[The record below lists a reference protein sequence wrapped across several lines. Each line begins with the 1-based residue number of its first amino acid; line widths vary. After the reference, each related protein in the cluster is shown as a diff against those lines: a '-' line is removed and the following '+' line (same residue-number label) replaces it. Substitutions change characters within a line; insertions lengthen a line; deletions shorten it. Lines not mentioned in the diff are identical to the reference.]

1 MDTAVRDAACRVLH
15 FLQERSSES
24 EGNGR
29 LRGRYT
35 FGETTEKEQD
45 MPFAKSR
52 RALSGRAGFG
62 VAAFGVA
69 VFASALFPV
78 AAAAETP
85 YPSKPVR
92 LVVPYPPGAATDA
105 ISRAFAQQLGT
116 IMGQT
121 VVVENRP
128 GAGSA
133 IGIQA
138 VKSRPAD
145 GYTLLVHAEGFYSAK
160 FTTPSAGY
168 EFSDFEILAPLA
180 QSSYAFI
187 VPADRGWNRLDDL
200 KGVKRELDIG
210 TADLGVG
217 TYSTLAARL
226 ASGLGATYRA
236 IPFKGGAE
244 GLTAILGG
252 QIDGYFT
259 TIGTTQSV
267 KDNPHVKV
275 LAYTGR
281 PGSTSHLPGV
291 KTFAD
296 LGVPDMV
303 FHSSYSVAVRTGV
316 PEPVR
321 QKLAE
326 FVRQAATSEA
336 MDKARRDL
344 YLDDYTGS
352 LDDYKQELMRLAH
365 EFEASAKARKDE

>member
-1 MDTAVRDAACRVLH
+1 
-15 FLQERSSES
+15 
-24 EGNGR
+24 
-29 LRGRYT
+29 
-35 FGETTEKEQD
+35 
-45 MPFAKSR
+45 MPFANR
-52 RALSGRAGFG
+52 RRLLLG
-62 VAAFGVA
+62 
-69 VFASALFPV
+69 SALAGALFSCGV
-78 AAAAETP
+78 SAQTDD

-116 IMGQT
+116 LMGQT

-133 IGIQA
+133 IGISA

-160 FTTPSAGY
+160 LTTPGAAY
-168 EFSDFEILAPLA
+168 EFDDFEILAPLG

-187 VPADRGWNRLDDL
+187 VPADRGWNRLEDL
-200 KGVKRELDIG
+200 KAAGRELDIG
-210 TADLGVG
+210 IADLGVG
-217 TYSTLAARL
+217 TYSMLAARL
-226 ASGLGATYRA
+226 AAGLGVPYRP

-244 GLTAILGG
+244 GLTAILGS

-259 TIGTTQSV
+259 TIGTTQTV

-275 LAYTGR
+275 LAYSGR

-291 KTFAD
+291 KTFAE
-296 LGVPDMV
+296 LGVPGMV
-303 FHSSYSVAVRTGV
+303 FHSSYSVAIRTST

-321 QKLAE
+321 TKLMQY
-326 FVRQAATSEA
+326 VQQAVGSEA

-344 YLDDYTGS
+344 YLDKFSGS
-352 LDDYKQELMRLAH
+352 LADYKQEQMGLAQA
-365 EFEASAKARKDE
+365 FAASAKAQKSN

>member
-1 MDTAVRDAACRVLH
+1 MPIALRR
-15 FLQERSSES
+15 
-24 EGNGR
+24 R
-29 LRGRYT
+29 LLLG
-35 FGETTEKEQD
+35 G
-45 MPFAKSR
+45 
-52 RALSGRAGFG
+52 ALI
-62 VAAFGVA
+62 
-69 VFASALFPV
+69 SALLSV
-78 AAAAETP
+78 TAAAQSN
-85 YPSKPVR
+85 YPTKPVR

-105 ISRAFAQQLGT
+105 ISRAFAQQLGA
-116 IMGQT
+116 IMGQP

-133 IGIQA
+133 IGITA
-138 VKSRPAD
+138 VNSRPAD

-160 FTTPSAGY
+160 FTTPGAGY

-187 VPADRGWNRLDDL
+187 VPADRGWNRLEDL

-210 TADLGVG
+210 IADLGVG
-217 TYSTLAARL
+217 TYSMLATRLAA
-226 ASGLGATYRA
+226 GLGVHYRP

-244 GLTAILGG
+244 GLAAILGG

-259 TIGTTQSV
+259 TLGTTQSV

-291 KTFAD
+291 QTFAA

-303 FHSSYSVAVRTGV
+303 FHSSYSVAVRTGI

-321 QKLAE
+321 AQLAA
-326 FVRQAATSEA
+326 FVRQAASSEA
-336 MDKARRDL
+336 MDRARRDL
-344 YLDDYTGS
+344 FLDGYDGT
-352 LDDYKQELMRLAH
+352 LDDYKREQLRLADA
-365 EFEASAKARKDE
+365 FEASAKARTRE

>member
-1 MDTAVRDAACRVLH
+1 
-15 FLQERSSES
+15 
-24 EGNGR
+24 
-29 LRGRYT
+29 
-35 FGETTEKEQD
+35 
-45 MPFAKSR
+45 MPFAIRRRLPSR
-52 RALSGRAGFG
+52 SLCRLLRCLLRPLLRPVLLGGAVLTALTPF
-62 VAAFGVA
+62 AATA
-69 VFASALFPV
+69 QAD
-78 AAAAETP
+78 

-116 IMGQT
+116 IMGQP

-133 IGIQA
+133 IGITA

-160 FTTPSAGY
+160 LTTPGAGY
-168 EFSDFEILAPLA
+168 EFADFEILAPLG

-187 VPADRGWNRLDDL
+187 VPADRGWSRLEDL
-200 KGVKRELDIG
+200 KGVDRELDIG
-210 TADLGVG
+210 VADLGVG
-217 TYSTLAARL
+217 TYSTLATRL
-226 ASGLGATYRA
+226 ATGLRTQYRP

-267 KDNPHVKV
+267 KDNPHVRV

-281 PGSTSHLPGV
+281 PGSTAHLPGV
-291 KTFAD
+291 KTFAE

-321 QKLAE
+321 EKLAG
-326 FVRQAATSEA
+326 FVRQAVASEA
-336 MDKARRDL
+336 MSKARRDL
-344 YLDDYTGS
+344 YLDDYRGT
-352 LDDYKQELMRLAH
+352 LDDYKQELLGLAA
-365 EFEASAKARKDE
+365 EFEASARARSRE

>member
-1 MDTAVRDAACRVLH
+1 M
-15 FLQERSSES
+15 
-24 EGNGR
+24 
-29 LRGRYT
+29 
-35 FGETTEKEQD
+35 
-45 MPFAKSR
+45 
-52 RALSGRAGFG
+52 
-62 VAAFGVA
+62 
-69 VFASALFPV
+69 
-78 AAAAETP
+78 
-85 YPSKPVR
+85 
-92 LVVPYPPGAATDA
+92 VPYPPGAATDA

-116 IMGQT
+116 IMGQP

-133 IGIQA
+133 IGITA
-138 VKSRPAD
+138 VKGRPAD

-160 FTTPSAGY
+160 LTTPGAGY
-168 EFSDFEILAPLA
+168 AFSDFEILAPLG

-187 VPADRGWNRLDDL
+187 VPADRGWNRLEDL
-200 KGVKRELDIG
+200 KEAKRELDIG
-210 TADLGVG
+210 IADLGVG

-226 ASGLGATYRA
+226 ASGLQTQYRP

-291 KTFAD
+291 KTFAE

-303 FHSSYSVAVRTGV
+303 FHSSYSVAVRTGI

-321 QKLAE
+321 DRLAG
-326 FVRQAATSEA
+326 FVRQAVASEE
-336 MDKARRDL
+336 MNKARRDL
-344 YLDDYTGS
+344 YLDEYSGS
-352 LDDYKQELMRLAH
+352 LDEYKQELLGLAA
-365 EFEASAKARKDE
+365 EFEASARARKAE

>member
-1 MDTAVRDAACRVLH
+1 
-15 FLQERSSES
+15 
-24 EGNGR
+24 
-29 LRGRYT
+29 
-35 FGETTEKEQD
+35 
-45 MPFAKSR
+45 MPFAIR
-52 RALSGRAGFG
+52 RRLLLGS
-62 VAAFGVA
+62 A
-69 VFASALFPV
+69 VFSALFSF
-78 AAAAETP
+78 AAAAQTNF
-85 YPSKPVR
+85 PSKPVR

-133 IGIQA
+133 IGIMA

-160 FTTPSAGY
+160 VTTPGAGY
-168 EFSDFEILAPLA
+168 EFSDFEILAPLG

-187 VPADRGWNRLDDL
+187 VPADRGWKRLEDL
-200 KGVKRELDIG
+200 KGLTRELDVG
-210 TADLGVG
+210 VADLGVG

-226 ASGLGATYRA
+226 ATGLKTQYRP

-281 PGSTSHLPGV
+281 PGSASHLPGV
-291 KTFAD
+291 KTFSE

-303 FHSSYSVAVRTGV
+303 FHSSYSVAVRTGI

-321 QKLAE
+321 QQLAS
-326 FVRQAATSEA
+326 FVRQAAASEA
-336 MDKARRDL
+336 MNKARRDL
-344 YLDDYTGS
+344 YLDDYSGT
-352 LDDYKQELMRLAH
+352 LDEYRQELMSLAR
-365 EFEASAKARKDE
+365 EFEASAKEKKAQD

>member
-1 MDTAVRDAACRVLH
+1 MPIVTRRRMLLGSAVL
-15 FLQERSSES
+15 
-24 EGNGR
+24 
-29 LRGRYT
+29 
-35 FGETTEKEQD
+35 
-45 MPFAKSR
+45 
-52 RALSGRAGFG
+52 
-62 VAAFGVA
+62 
-69 VFASALFPV
+69 SALFSFG
-78 AAAAETP
+78 AAAQTA

-116 IMGQT
+116 IMGQP

-133 IGIQA
+133 IGIMA
-138 VKSRPAD
+138 VKNRPAD

-160 FTTPSAGY
+160 ITTPAADY
-168 EFSDFEILAPLA
+168 AFSDFEILAPLG

-187 VPADRGWNRLDDL
+187 VPSDRGWNRLEDL
-200 KGVKRELDIG
+200 KGINRELDIG
-210 TADLGVG
+210 VADLGVG

-226 ASGLGATYRA
+226 ASGLRTQYRP

-267 KDNPHVKV
+267 KDNPHVRV

-281 PGSTSHLPGV
+281 KGSVSHLPGV
-291 KTFAD
+291 KTFAE
-296 LGVPDMV
+296 LGVPNMV
-303 FHSSYSVAVRTGV
+303 FHSSYSVAVRSET

-321 QKLAE
+321 TKLAE
-326 FVRQAATSEA
+326 FVRQAATSAA
-336 MDKARRDL
+336 MEKARRDL
-344 YLDDYTGS
+344 YLEGYEGS
-352 LDDYKQELMRLAH
+352 LDDYKQELKGLAD
-365 EFEASAKARKDE
+365 EFASSAKGLKKE

>member
-1 MDTAVRDAACRVLH
+1 
-15 FLQERSSES
+15 
-24 EGNGR
+24 
-29 LRGRYT
+29 
-35 FGETTEKEQD
+35 
-45 MPFAKSR
+45 MPFAIRR
-52 RALSGRAGFG
+52 RALLGC
-62 VAAFGVA
+62 A
-69 VFASALFPV
+69 VLSALLSF
-78 AAAAETP
+78 AAAAQSD
-85 YPSKPVR
+85 YPTKPVR

-105 ISRAFAQQLGT
+105 ISRAFAQELGT
-116 IMGQT
+116 LMGQP

-168 EFSDFEILAPLA
+168 EFSDFEILAPLG

-187 VPADRGWNRLDDL
+187 VPADRGWNRLQDL
-200 KGVKRELDIG
+200 KGLDRELDIG

-226 ASGLGATYRA
+226 ASGLGAKYRP

-275 LAYTGR
+275 LAYTGQ
-281 PGSTSHLPGV
+281 PGSISYLPGV
-291 KTFAD
+291 KTFAEQ
-296 LGVPDMV
+296 GVPDMV
-303 FHSSYSVAVRTGV
+303 FQSSYSLAVRTGI

-321 QKLAE
+321 ARLAT
-326 FVRQAATSEA
+326 FVRQAAASEA
-336 MDKARRDL
+336 MKKARRDL
-344 YLDDYTGS
+344 YLDDYDKS
-352 LDDYKQELMRLAH
+352 LDEYKQELMHLAH
-365 EFEASAKARKDE
+365 EFEASAKQRKTE

>member
-1 MDTAVRDAACRVLH
+1 
-15 FLQERSSES
+15 
-24 EGNGR
+24 
-29 LRGRYT
+29 
-35 FGETTEKEQD
+35 
-45 MPFAKSR
+45 MPFAIR
-52 RALSGRAGFG
+52 RRLLLG
-62 VAAFGVA
+62 AAVLG
-69 VFASALFPV
+69 ALFSFG
-78 AAAAETP
+78 AAAQTS

-116 IMGQT
+116 IMGQP

-133 IGIQA
+133 IGITA

-160 FTTPSAGY
+160 FTTPGAGY
-168 EFSDFEILAPLA
+168 EFSDFEILAPLG

-187 VPADRGWNRLDDL
+187 VPADRGWNSLQDL
-200 KGVKRELDIG
+200 KGLNREMDIG
-210 TADLGVG
+210 IADLGVG

-226 ASGLGATYRA
+226 ASGLHTQYRP

-244 GLTAILGG
+244 GLTAILGS

-267 KDNPHVKV
+267 KDKPHVKV

-281 PGSTSHLPGV
+281 PGRASHLPGV
-291 KTFAD
+291 KTFAE

-303 FHSSYSVAVRTGV
+303 FHSSYSVAVRADT
-316 PEPVR
+316 PEAVKT
-321 QKLAE
+321 QLAA
-326 FVRQAATSEA
+326 FVRQAVTSEA

-344 YLDDYTGS
+344 FLDDYTGS
-352 LDDYKQELMRLAH
+352 LDDYKRELMQLAD
-365 EFEASAKARKDE
+365 EFKASAKVRKVE